1 MVYNFFDKKSAS
13 PADKSI
19 KCSGVAILQNEQLD
33 EELQK
38 PMITKF

>member
-1 MVYNFFDKKSAS
+1 MVYKFFDKKSAS
-13 PADKSI
+13 PAYKSI